1 MPSGSVESLS
11 ADTNFPA
18 LSSAVNQSILQPLLT
33 RHLNR
38 EQEVRLT
45 GLEVLNQKPGRRCTI
60 RYELDDPDRSPTNF
74 RVIGKWQKNLDH
86 AARLH
91 QTLLWL
97 GGQVDPRSLA
107 FPRVLGFDQT
117 LGLILQEEVQ
127 GTELR
132 HLIAKGETEPFV
144 AAGKWL
150 AVLHALP
157 KPSVLESKPITRE
170 TRKARGWRGEVA
182 AQITELIPKLETT
195 IEIPDV
201 LAADMASE
209 EEVVI
214 HRDFYPA
221 NLMWDGETLWG
232 LDFDQIALGDPGV
245 DLGAF
250 ISQIEKIAIRDQYSP
265 DLVYRLEQGFLS
277 GYQSLRSIDLQPRLG
292 FFRAY
297 TLLKLAAGEVRRDRH
312 NWRHLTE
319 RFVDRALEAAQG
331 ASAP

>member
-18 LSSAVNQSILQPLLT
+18 LSSAVNQSFLQPLLT

-38 EQEVRLT
+38 EQQVRLA
-45 GLEVLNQKPGRRCTI
+45 GFEVLNHKPGRRCTI
-60 RYELDDPDRSPTNF
+60 RYELDDPNGSLNNV

-86 AARLH
+86 AAKLN
-91 QTLLWL
+91 QTLRWL
-97 GGQVDPRSLA
+97 GGQVDPRLLA
-107 FPRVLGFDQT
+107 FPRVLGFDET

-170 TRKARGWRGEVA
+170 ARKARGSRSEIA
-182 AQITELIPKLETT
+182 AQIAKLKPKLETT
-195 IEIPDV
+195 IEIIDV
-201 LAADMASE
+201 LAAGMASE

-214 HRDFYPA
+214 HRGFYPA
-221 NLMWDGETLWG
+221 NLMWDGELLWG
-232 LDFDQIALGDPGV
+232 LDFDQITLGDPGV

-250 ISQIEKIAIRDQYSP
+250 ISQIEKIAIRDEFSP
-265 DLVYRLEQGFLS
+265 DLVLRLEQGFLA
-277 GYQSLRSIDLQPRLG
+277 GYQSLRSIDLQLRLG

-297 TLLKLAAGEVRRDRH
+297 TLLKLAAGEVRRERH
-312 NWRHLTE
+312 NWQHLTE
-319 RFVDRALEAAQG
+319 KFVQRALEAARD
-331 ASAP
+331 ASVS